1 MSRGARSL
9 PALALIAVLAIG
21 ALAAPLPAGVADAA
35 DAADAADRPDPDSD
49 VLGWEDGYWHDEAI
63 DVDASDGLDDGELE
77 AVVARSMARVEEVR
91 GLEFDRRVPVEILT
105 RPEFREEAR
114 DRYDNVTA
122 EQRLHQ
128 NVKFEALFMVGE
140 STDAVA
146 LQRSNL
152 AGGVLGYYDP
162 AEDRIVV
169 VSEDTESPELDE
181 ITLAQELFHALQY
194 QHFEMGYDRSTLEG
208 TNAVNGI
215 VEGDGNYVDYLYEQR
230 CGEEWDCLLPDR
242 SPGSGGAGYEHIGLA
257 LLQLVPYSDGPPFVE
272 DIREEGG
279 WDAVDAVY
287 ADPPAST
294 EQLIHPEKYGTD
306 APTEL
311 EVADRSGDGWSVL
324 DLEGSVDHAIFGEGG
339 MFTMLWYQ
347 GFRSRS
353 NAVVPLDIAARDPPD
368 VYNYSHR
375 YTAGWDG
382 DRLVPY
388 VRADS
393 GRTNETGY
401 VWKTAWDS
409 PAEAREFGTGYRA
422 LLDHHDA
429 RRVGTDTYVIDAEGG
444 SAAFADA
451 FHLNR
456 SGERLTIVNAP
467 TVEALSGVAD
477 VAVDRTFRTTAP
489 PTDPTAG
496 TDAPGVPGFTLAAAL
511 VATLLV
517 AFALAR
523 GP

>member
-1 MSRGARSL
+1 MSVGARSL
-9 PALALIAVLAIG
+9 PALALVVLLTAG
-21 ALAAPLPAGVADAA
+21 ALAVPPAGAA
-35 DAADAADRPDPDSD
+35 GTADRPDPDSD
-49 VLGWEDGYWHDEAI
+49 VLGWEDGYWHDETL
-63 DVDASDGLDDGELE
+63 DVDASDGLDEAELE

-91 GLEFDRRVPVEILT
+91 GLEFDRRVPVEIVT
-105 RPEFREEAR
+105 RPEFRDDALDRFENLTAAR
-114 DRYDNVTA
+114 
-122 EQRLHQ
+122 RLHQ

-146 LQRSNL
+146 LQRGNL

-162 AEDRIVV
+162 AEGRIVV
-169 VSEDTESPELDE
+169 VSEDTESPDLDE
-181 ITLAQELFHALQY
+181 ITLAQELFHALQDR
-194 QHFEMGYDRSTLEG
+194 HFRVDYGRQTLEG
-208 TNAVNGI
+208 TNAANGI
-215 VEGDGNYVDYLYEQR
+215 VEGDGNYVDYLYERR

-242 SPGSGGAGYEHIGLA
+242 SAGGGAGYAHVGLA
-257 LLQLVPYSDGPPFVE
+257 LLQLIPYSDGPPFVQGL
-272 DIREEGG
+272 RQEGG

-287 ADPPAST
+287 EDPPAST
-294 EQLIHPEKYGTD
+294 EQLIHPETYGTD
-306 APTEL
+306 EPTTL
-311 EVADRSGDGWSVL
+311 TVADRSGPDWSVL
-324 DLEGSVDHAIFGEGG
+324 DVEDSADHAAFGEGG

-347 GFRSRS
+347 SFRSRS